1 LQHRAKGDMSRYSG
15 EQDYRHDSTEYV
27 GVLLVNLGSPD
38 APTTSA
44 VRRYLAEF
52 LWDPRVVEIPRMLW
66 WLILH
71 GVVLRLRPSRSAHA
85 YQRVWTDEGSPLLAI
100 SRRQLDALQ
109 KVCAARYGER
119 VKLALAMRY
128 GKPSIKAGLSQLR
141 EAQARRILILP
152 LYPQYSAATSAT
164 VFDAVAAELKTW
176 RWVPELR
183 FISHYHDDQGYLTAL
198 VNSIRE
204 NWEQHGQG
212 ERLLFSFHGMPKRTL
227 QAGDPY
233 HCHCQ
238 KTARLVAERLGLE
251 EERWRVAF
259 QSRFGRAEWLQPYTD
274 KTLRQWA
281 HDGMKQVDVVCP
293 GFAADCL
300 ETLEEIAMQNKETFL
315 AAGGMNLRYIPA
327 LNARA
332 DHIAALQ
339 GLIDGHLQGW
349 LNPDHDS
356 LLLKEQAQASRRR
369 ALARGAEQ

>member
-1 LQHRAKGDMSRYSG
+1 MSRYSG
-15 EQDYRHDSTEYV
+15 EQDYRHDSTECL
-27 GVLLVNLGSPD
+27 GVLVVNLGSPD
-38 APTTSA
+38 APTTAA

-52 LWDPRVVEIPRMLW
+52 LWDPRVVEIPRIPW

-128 GKPSIKAGLSQLR
+128 GNPSIKAGLAQLR

-238 KTARLVAERLGLE
+238 KTARLVAERLGLAE
-251 EERWRVAF
+251 DRWRVAF

-281 HDGMKQVDVVCP
+281 HDGVKQVDVVCP

-315 AAGGMNLRYIPA
+315 AAGGTNLRYIPA

-349 LNPDHDS
+349 LDPDHDS